1 MDRRLAF
8 IPLILGVVVAGLV
21 IFVNPGSDENGGLEA
36 LIHGELADFELAEA
50 VNPAPKTAFYNENGD
65 KLTLADFKGRV
76 VLVNLWAT
84 WCPPCLKE
92 MPTLDALQGELG
104 GDDFEVLAISVD
116 MGGAEKSKSYLDRW
130 GITHL
135 NLYVEP
141 SFKINREVEA
151 FGLPATMLFDRAGNM
166 VGRMAGPAEWDA
178 KEVRALVRHV
188 MAQEN

>member
-21 IFVNPGSDENGGLEA
+21 IFVNPRSEEDQGLEA
-36 LIHGELADFELAEA
+36 LIHGELAGFELAQA
-50 VNPAPKTAFYNENGD
+50 VNPAPKTAFFNAAGD
-65 KLTLADFKGRV
+65 KLTLADFAGKV

-84 WCPPCLKE
+84 WCAPCLKE
-92 MPTLDALQGELG
+92 MPTLDALQAALG

-116 MGGAEKSKSYLDRW
+116 AGGAEKSQAYLDRL
-130 GITHL
+130 GVSHL

-151 FGLPATMLFDRAGNM
+151 FGLPATLLFDREGHL

-178 KEVRALVRHV
+178 KEVQTLVRHV